1 MKQHTNKASM
11 STKRG
16 SGDRSKKLRD
26 NESRPN
32 DRQSDNRVRSQ
43 DSNNRI
49 RSHSSDSRD
58 KQSGERSGKHSSG
71 SRNKQIGEN
80 REQYRGK
87 ESRVKSRSGNR
98 NVQDKNHTADAGK
111 RYEGQMDAQHKR
123 PLKSDQHRSTKP
135 SNESSKALN
144 NNKQKQQ
151 ANRASAEDVAVGDR
165 IVVTIKRIGINGEGV
180 GYYKR
185 KAVFIEGAI
194 TDEVVKA
201 EVMKVERSYL
211 QAKLTGIEKISP
223 VRQEPPCPV
232 YEHCGGCQL
241 QHMTYEAQLSAKEE
255 IVREAFQRYTG
266 IAELPLRP
274 IYGMEQPWH
283 YRNKAQLQLG
293 WQNNELVA
301 GLYAQGTHKLIDIS
315 ECTVQE
321 QSIND
326 VYKSIKLIISELNI
340 SPYEERTREGV
351 IKTIVV
357 RVAKES
363 GKLQVTFVTAT
374 DRLADQRRLVE
385 RIRSELPQVISIAQN
400 IHKERS
406 SVIFGPKTTILWGEE
421 RLPEKLGTIQFA
433 LSPRAFFQLNPQQTI
448 KLYDAVQEAAALT
461 GNELVID
468 AYCGTGTI
476 SLWLASEAREVRGIE
491 MIAEAVQDARANA
504 QFSGI
509 DNALFYEGQAERLL
523 PQWVSQG
530 IQPDVIVVDPPR
542 TGLDAELIQAVL
554 KAKPE
559 RFVYVSC
566 NPSTLAKDCKELLAG
581 GYELEWVQPVDMFPQ
596 TAHVECIVST
606 RRIDK

>member
-1 MKQHTNKASM
+1 MKQQSGPTNKKPRSANRDEHRRDNHTSAN
-11 STKRG
+11 THR
-16 SGDRSKKLRD
+16 GDRPSHA
-26 NESRPN
+26 SS
-32 DRQSDNRVRSQ
+32 QSS
-43 DSNNRI
+43 
-49 RSHSSDSRD
+49 
-58 KQSGERSGKHSSG
+58 
-71 SRNKQIGEN
+71 EN
-80 REQYRGK
+80 RM
-87 ESRVKSRSGNR
+87 KSRSIGNGSGSHKNR
-98 NVQDKNHTADAGK
+98 QSEDKGR
-111 RYEGQMDAQHKR
+111 RYEGQMDAEHKR
-123 PLKSDQHRSTKP
+123 PMNDEKRSSLGKQDRNSNRKP
-135 SNESSKALN
+135 GASSHYK
-144 NNKQKQQ
+144 NKQHVSK
-151 ANRASAEDVAVGDR
+151 ASAEDVLVGDR

-185 KAVFIEGAI
+185 KAVFIDGAI

-201 EVMKVERSYL
+201 EVTKVERSYL
-211 QAKLTGIEKISP
+211 QAKLTGIEKASP
-223 VRQEPPCPV
+223 SRQEPPCPV
-232 YEHCGGCQL
+232 YEQCGGCQL
-241 QHMTYEAQLSAKEE
+241 QHMTYEAQLRAKEE

-266 IAELPLRP
+266 ITELPLRP
-274 IYGMEQPWH
+274 IYGMEDPWH

-293 WQNNELVA
+293 WQRGELVA
-301 GLYAQGTHKLIDIS
+301 GLYAQGTHKLFDIS

-326 VYKSIKLIISELNI
+326 VYKSIKHIIKELNI

-357 RVAKES
+357 RVAKAS

-374 DRLADQRRLVE
+374 DRIPDQRRLVD
-385 RIRSELPQVISIAQN
+385 RMRSELPQVISIAHN
-400 IHKERS
+400 VHKERS
-406 SVIFGPKTTILWGEE
+406 SIIFGPKTTILWGEE

-433 LSPRAFFQLNPQQTI
+433 LSPRAFFQLNPEQTI
-448 KLYDAVQEAAALT
+448 KLYGAVKEAAELS

-491 MIAEAVQDARANA
+491 VIAEAVQDARANA
-504 QFSGI
+504 QYSGI

-523 PQWVSQG
+523 PEWVAQG
-530 IQPDVIVVDPPR
+530 IKPEVIVVDPPR

-581 GYELEWVQPVDMFPQ
+581 GYELKWAQPVDMFPQ
-596 TAHVECIVST
+596 TAHVECCVQLV
-606 RRIDK
+606 RKL